1 MAEATAPA
9 APSDTGAPSAL
20 ASPFV
25 KPFGPRKRRRSVVT
39 SVTPSSL
46 PLKALSPGQYTAIP
60 LTGMAAL
67 EGDKKRRG
75 VPEKAQSNQQS
86 SNPGRDA
93 IGALLGSQS
102 RSMSRVQD
110 APNAATTLSEPIA
123 EVASELRVQKQ
134 NFDDSC
140 MNTSPVSMSS
150 LGTLESTAGGV
161 SIIGNGVNV
170 ASPCHSAEDVNDEE
184 DESAE
189 HSGIMAG
196 STLQDEGH
204 SNKAL
209 TFPGRLTAAQ
219 IDDARRNMSLPH
231 SGLSRSDSRSPS
243 GPKKHKCPFCSTEF
257 TRHHNLKS
265 HLLTHSQE
273 KPYLCRTCDSRFRR
287 LHDLKRHTKL
297 HTGEKPHICPK
308 CDRSFARGDALA
320 RHAKGQGGCAGRR
333 SSMGSFDEKG
343 GPGGET
349 MEGVMY
355 TDEPENMEDD
365 EAENAPGRPRGLPSI
380 KQHDA
385 PPDILNQQFSET
397 AHQSRQ
403 PRTYPPVAARP
414 PHQGGLYPPAA
425 AHGSSSNAPGTSG
438 SAFQVGGQ
446 NIFSPG
452 SMTESPKPLS
462 PAGTASHPPAHAESG
477 LQHSRNPSL
486 TQHLQQQ
493 QYGRRAN
500 THNPSPS
507 SGLHPPPMSASSH
520 SHIPHLPSLPG
531 LAPPDPRFTLSSS
544 GPPQGST
551 YPGPSPVSGS
561 GITPG
566 YQPHQGAVSSAG
578 NSHSSHGTTH
588 ASGEGLNNL
597 YPQGNDRLWAYVQ
610 SLEVKINRLQ
620 GEVTALQGQL
630 RNEHHR

>member
-1 MAEATAPA
+1 
-9 APSDTGAPSAL
+9 
-20 ASPFV
+20 
-25 KPFGPRKRRRSVVT
+25 
-39 SVTPSSL
+39 
-46 PLKALSPGQYTAIP
+46 
-60 LTGMAAL
+60 MAAL
-67 EGDKKRRG
+67 DDAKKQRG
-75 VPEKAQSNQQS
+75 ALEKAKSNQQS

-93 IGALLGSQS
+93 IGALLGSQN
-102 RSMSRVQD
+102 RNMSRVQD
-110 APNAATTLSEPIA
+110 RPNAANTLSEPIA
-123 EVASELRVQKQ
+123 EVASELRVQNQ
-134 NFDDSC
+134 NLDDNR
-140 MNTSPVSMSS
+140 MNTSPASMSS
-150 LGTLESTAGGV
+150 LGTLESIAGGV
-161 SIIGNGVNV
+161 SITANGANV
-170 ASPCHSAEDVNDEE
+170 ASPGHLAEDANDDE

-189 HSGIMAG
+189 QSGTTTG
-196 STLQDEGH
+196 SVVQDEGH

-219 IDDARRNMSLPH
+219 IADARRNMSLPH
-231 SGLSRSDSRSPS
+231 AGLSRSGSRSPS

-343 GPGGET
+343 GPVGET

-365 EAENAPGRPRGLPSI
+365 EAENAPGLPRGLPSI

-385 PPDILNQQFSET
+385 PPDLPNQQFSEV

-425 AHGSSSNAPGTSG
+425 AHGSSSNIPGPSG

-446 NIFSPG
+446 NIFSQG

-462 PAGTASHPPAHAESG
+462 PAGTASHQPGHAEAG

-486 TQHLQQQ
+486 TQQLQQH
-493 QYGRRAN
+493 QYNRRAN

-507 SGLHPPPMSASSH
+507 SGLQPPPISTPGH
-520 SHIPHLPSLPG
+520 SNVPHLPSLPG

-561 GITPG
+561 GISPSYQSHPG
-566 YQPHQGAVSSAG
+566 TISPAT
-578 NSHSSHGTTH
+578 NSHSSHGTAH

-597 YPQGNDRLWAYVQ
+597 FPQGNDRLWAYVQ